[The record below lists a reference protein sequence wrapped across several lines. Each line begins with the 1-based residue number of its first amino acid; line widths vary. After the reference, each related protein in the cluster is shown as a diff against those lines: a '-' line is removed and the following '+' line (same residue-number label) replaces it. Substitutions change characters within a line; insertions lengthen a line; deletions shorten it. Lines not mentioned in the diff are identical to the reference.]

1 MTHVRIATRGSR
13 LALAQSGQI
22 AERLQALGASTELV
36 TVRTSGDRLEGPLD
50 KLGGKG
56 LFVKEIEEALLE
68 GRADVAV
75 HSAKDLPARS
85 APGLVV
91 AAIPPREDARDALV
105 GRRDGA
111 SLAAL
116 PRGARVGTGSV
127 RRTAQLLALRPD
139 LEIVPMRGN
148 VDTRLRKLEEED
160 LAAVVLACAGLER
173 LGLASRIH
181 ERIEPERMLP
191 AVNQGI
197 LAVQAVEGS
206 AVAGEVAALAD
217 PLASA
222 CFLAERAFLERLEG
236 DCNVP
241 LAALCRPER
250 GEVLS
255 LRGLVARRDGS
266 RVVDAARTGSLGV
279 ARELGRTLAEQLLRE
294 GAAEILGA
302 PHVVAHG

>member
-1 MTHVRIATRGSR
+1 MNRVRIATRGSR
-13 LALAQSGQI
+13 LALAQSEQI
-22 AERLQALGASTELV
+22 AARLRELGASTELV

-75 HSAKDLPARS
+75 HSAKDLPVRS
-85 APGLVV
+85 AAGLVV

-116 PRGARVGTGSV
+116 PRAARVGTGSV
-127 RRTAQLLALRPD
+127 RRAAQLLAFRPD

-160 LAAVVLACAGLER
+160 LAAVILACAGLER

-181 ERIEPERMLP
+181 ERIEPELMLP
-191 AVNQGI
+191 AVNQGM
-197 LAVQAVEGS
+197 LAVQARQGS
-206 AVAGEVAALAD
+206 AIAADVAALAD
-217 PLASA
+217 PSSSA

-241 LAALCRPER
+241 LAALAWQEA
-250 GEVLS
+250 GDVLS
-255 LRGLVARRDGS
+255 LRGRVATPDGS
-266 RVVDAARTGSLGV
+266 RVIDGARTGSLGV
-279 ARELGRTLAEQLLRE
+279 ARELGRTLADRLLDE

-302 PHVVAHG
+302 LHAEAQA

>member
-1 MTHVRIATRGSR
+1 MNRVRIATRGSR
-13 LALAQSGQI
+13 LALAQSEQI
-22 AERLQALGASTELV
+22 AARLRELGASTELV

-75 HSAKDLPARS
+75 HSAKDLPVRS
-85 APGLVV
+85 AAGLVV

-116 PRGARVGTGSV
+116 PRAARVGTGSV
-127 RRTAQLLALRPD
+127 RRAAQLLAFRPD

-160 LAAVVLACAGLER
+160 LAAVILACAGLER

-181 ERIEPERMLP
+181 ERIEPELMLP

-197 LAVQAVEGS
+197 LAVQAREGS
-206 AVAGEVAALAD
+206 AIAAEVAALVD
-217 PLASA
+217 PPSLA

-241 LAALCRPER
+241 LAALARQEA
-250 GEVLS
+250 GDVLS
-255 LRGLVARRDGS
+255 LRGLVATPDGS
-266 RVVDAARTGSLGV
+266 RVIDGARTGSLGV
-279 ARELGRTLAEQLLRE
+279 ARELGRTLADRLLDE

-302 PHVVAHG
+302 LHAEAQA

>member
-1 MTHVRIATRGSR
+1 MMRVRIATRGSR

-22 AERLQALGASTELV
+22 AARLQELGASTELV
-36 TVRTSGDRLEGPLD
+36 TVTTSGDRIEGPLD

-68 GRADVAV
+68 GRADLAV
-75 HSAKDLPARS
+75 HSAKDLPAQS

-91 AAIPPREDARDALV
+91 AAIPRREDPRDALV
-105 GRRDGA
+105 GRRAGA

-127 RRTAQLLALRPD
+127 RRAAQLRAFRPD

-197 LAVQAVEGS
+197 LALQALDGS
-206 AVAGEVAALAD
+206 AIANDVAALTD
-217 PLASA
+217 PLSSA
-222 CFLAERAFLERLEG
+222 CFFAERAFLERLGG

-241 LAALCRPER
+241 LAALCRP
-250 GEVLS
+250 GAGGVLF
-255 LRGLVARRDGS
+255 LRGLVATPDGS
-266 RVVDAARTGSLGV
+266 RVIDAARTGSLAV
-279 ARELGRTLAEQLLRE
+279 ARELGRTLAEQLLRD

-302 PHVVAHG
+302 LHAEAHA

>member
-1 MTHVRIATRGSR
+1 MKHVRIATRGSR

-22 AERLQALGASTELV
+22 AARLGELGASTELV
-36 TVRTSGDRLEGPLD
+36 TVRTSGDLLEGPLD

-75 HSAKDLPARS
+75 HSAKDLPAQS

-91 AAIPPREDARDALV
+91 AAIPLREDARDALV
-105 GRRDGA
+105 GREDGA
-111 SLAAL
+111 SLSAL

-127 RRTAQLLALRPD
+127 RRAAQLLAFRPD
-139 LEIVPMRGN
+139 LEIVPLRGN

-197 LAVQAVEGS
+197 LAIQALEGS
-206 AVAGEVAALAD
+206 AIADDLSALVD
-217 PLASA
+217 PLSSA
-222 CFLAERAFLERLEG
+222 CFLAERAFLERLGG

-241 LAALCRPER
+241 LAALCRSDA
-250 GEVLS
+250 GDVLS
-255 LRGLVARRDGS
+255 LRGLVATPDGS
-266 RVVDAARTGSLGV
+266 RVIDAARTGSLAV
-279 ARELGRTLAEQLLRE
+279 ARELGSTLAEQLLSD
-294 GAAEILGA
+294 GAGEILGA
-302 PHVVAHG
+302 LHAVGQA